1 MSSVGNGSAT
11 VDCCKAVSGHCSTQ
25 VFQFPPQ
32 SMMYPVTVESLGKN
46 LMTDYFQR
54 FCEKLVINSSQIQ
67 SHNQLSTSEVSWH
80 QSLRLTVSG
89 GVLIECNWPTSSLQ
103 WMIKFNCSFGLCQG
117 KMHFSQI
124 YGLECSPACD
134 QCRVW
139 VYTEI
144 LPTSLTTMAD
154 KITKRVSWK

>member
-1 MSSVGNGSAT
+1 MLLDIGTKYKPLLRTDRFSKSMMSSVGNGSLT

-67 SHNQLSTSEVSWH
+67 SHNQPSTSEVSWH
-80 QSLRLTVSG
+80 QKSKSYCLWRT
-89 GVLIECNWPTSSLQ
+89 IDR
-103 WMIKFNCSFGLCQG
+103 M
-117 KMHFSQI
+117 
-124 YGLECSPACD
+124 
-134 QCRVW
+134 
-139 VYTEI
+139 
-144 LPTSLTTMAD
+144 
-154 KITKRVSWK
+154 